1 MANESVDL
9 KIELSY
15 LNEKNYPESSFEER
29 IGTRMYSALP
39 IAAEGETQFAP
50 RTIAIIGAIIQAESL
65 ESAME
70 QEALSV
76 ITDEG
81 PATIRLY
88 EIIGM
93 AKEMP
98 DLYGVSGLNIEEN
111 GIATVENEPLMNLK
125 VIAIKFDGLTCNS
138 VIIFP

>member
-1 MANESVDL
+1 
-9 KIELSY
+9 
-15 LNEKNYPESSFEER
+15 
-29 IGTRMYSALP
+29 MYSALP